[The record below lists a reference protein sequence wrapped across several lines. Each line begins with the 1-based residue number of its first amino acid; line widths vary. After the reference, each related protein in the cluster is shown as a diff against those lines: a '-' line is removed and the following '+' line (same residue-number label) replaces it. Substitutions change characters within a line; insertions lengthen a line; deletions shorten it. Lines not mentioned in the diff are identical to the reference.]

1 MTEASYNLSER
12 IAVCSWSL
20 EPENPYDLVAKLS
33 AVGIKR
39 VQLALD
45 PLRESPAIW
54 DQTEALL
61 KQAGIT
67 LVSGM
72 VGCLGEDYSS
82 IESIRLTGG
91 IAPDATWEQ
100 NLKNLWDD
108 AALAARLG
116 LNLVTFHAGFFPHR
130 KTDEAA
136 AKILTRLEMAAEIF
150 SAHGIG
156 LGLETGQETA
166 ETLAALLTELNTSH
180 IGVNFD
186 PANMILYDQGDP
198 VKALHALSPWLRQV
212 HIKDATRTGIPG
224 TWGSEVTVGT
234 GEVNWPEFFTALQA
248 LRFTGNLVIE
258 REAGTR
264 RVADIRTAR
273 QLVLKNLEN

>member
-1 MTEASYNLSER
+1 MIEASSNPSER
-12 IAVCSWSL
+12 VAVCSWSL

-33 AVGIKR
+33 AVGINR
-39 VQLALD
+39 IQLALD
-45 PLRESPAIW
+45 PLRESPEIW

-72 VGCLGEDYSS
+72 VGCIGEDYST

-100 NLKNLWDD
+100 NLKNLWND
-108 AALAARLG
+108 AALAARMG
-116 LNLVTFHAGFFPHR
+116 LNLVTFHAGFLPHQ
-130 KTDEAA
+130 KSDA
-136 AKILTRLEMAAEIF
+136 AKILTRLEMVAEIF
-150 SAHGIG
+150 SAHGIS

-166 ETLAALLTELNTSH
+166 ETLATLLTELNPSL

-198 VKALHALSPWLRQV
+198 VEALRILSPWLRQV
-212 HIKDATRTGIPG
+212 HIKDATRAKVPG
-224 TWGSEVTVGT
+224 AWGSEVAVGT
-234 GEVNWPEFFTALQA
+234 GEVNWPDFFTALQA
-248 LRFTGNLVIE
+248 LPFTGNLVIE
-258 REAGTR
+258 REAGTQ